1 MKIKIKKN
9 AYVFAGSYQSGGMRD
24 FLKENEGKWL
34 EVETACLFD
43 NQYNT
48 ATYRIYDSMVEEIKD
63 DVRHLFKKCK
73 YCGSMV
79 EKTEPDCSKHE
90 DCSKYGMHHF
100 TPENTYFLKYPA
112 GVKMVQH
119 EQILS
124 YQPSCPKFGTYYL
137 ENFPSLD
144 YMRLYNCR
152 KTINFKYDGEF
163 FYIHNGIGYKKAKR
177 LDIPERNLQSLKRHL
192 KTL

>member
-9 AYVFAGSYQSGGMRD
+9 AYVWGDSMRE
-24 FLKENEGKWL
+24 FLKESEGRWL
-34 EVETACLFD
+34 EVETAHLFT

-48 ATYRIYDSMVEEIKD
+48 EQYRIYDSMVEEIRD

-73 YCGSMV
+73 YCGRMV
-79 EKTEPDCSKHE
+79 KKTEPDCNKHE
-90 DCSKYGMHHF
+90 ACQEYGMMHF
-100 TPENTYFLKYPA
+100 TPDNTYFLKYPA
-112 GVKMVQH
+112 GVKMH
-119 EQILS
+119 EHKKILS
-124 YQPSCPKFGTYYL
+124 IHKNCPKFGTYYL
-137 ENFPSLD
+137 ETFPSLD

-177 LDIPERNLQSLKRHL
+177 LDIPAKELQNLKRHL
-192 KTL
+192 SIQA

>member
-1 MKIKIKKN
+1 MKIKLKKN
-9 AYVFAGSYQSGGMRD
+9 AYVFAGSFNGSMRE

-34 EVETACLFD
+34 DVETAHLFD

-48 ATYRIYDSMVEEIKD
+48 AEHRIYDSMVSEIKG

-73 YCGSMV
+73 YCGTMV

-90 DCSKYGMHHF
+90 DCKKYGMMHF
-100 TPENTYFLKYPA
+100 TPDNTYFLKYPA
-112 GVKMVQH
+112 GVKMQSH
-119 EQILS
+119 EETRIENRE
-124 YQPSCPKFGTYYL
+124 KFGTYYL
-137 ENFPSLD
+137 DNYPSLD
-144 YMRLYNCR
+144 YMRLSNCR

-177 LDIPERNLQSLKRHL
+177 LDIPAKELAALKAHLNSL
-192 KTL
+192 